1 MISLLL
7 FMITF
12 HVDAPSCSDEAI
24 RRVELSSDLVVQ
36 ARVVEVGPSLGLW
49 SGGYVVAQ
57 RVDYEIEGILKGQ
70 LQDKRIRVAHYV
82 IGGSLSADQKV
93 ARLSPSL
100 FAKGNILVLFLV
112 RDMNSNYISPPES
125 IDDNGIRKF
134 LIRDPNC
141 GALPANGKRFDHI
154 KAVVLGSV
162 SDKVKDK

>member
-57 RVDYEIEGILKGQ
+57 RVDYEIEGILKIETISHY
-70 LQDKRIRVAHYV
+70 KWFRIYIHKY
-82 IGGSLSADQKV
+82 
-93 ARLSPSL
+93 
-100 FAKGNILVLFLV
+100 FFHNYLFLT
-112 RDMNSNYISPPES
+112 RAIMNN
-125 IDDNGIRKF
+125 
-134 LIRDPNC
+134 
-141 GALPANGKRFDHI
+141 
-154 KAVVLGSV
+154 
-162 SDKVKDK
+162 